1 MKKIITTAAFLW
13 AMAGILSAQ
22 TIMGPEHPLNMKMTR
37 SMADSLY
44 VKTYMDNGSNQPMYP
59 FFTKTYKHSKDN
71 LTDTITV
78 KSGLFAMYIEKYT
91 PDGYLIYRSE
101 YIPKRIDTNGE
112 VTPEKEFLKTKYTYD
127 ADGKLLKEEHYST
140 DKSSISILKES
151 VDYQYAMTD
160 SGYIL
165 DITEKHNIDTE
176 KNSVFKHKVEILLDK
191 KGRVT
196 VWKKKDKK
204 VEEAYVTGDDGKRY
218 CIGDTYYS
226 YTDSG
231 YTSLSYQ
238 YGKDNLIKDKILPDQ
253 WFKHDYIFNKK
264 GLLTK
269 HTLSIRTKG
278 VKEWKVWDMEG
289 YFYFYKAGN
298 PHSNIEIE
306 KSSSNV
312 YTTEGAVVIEVQRP
326 MSVGIYTFGG
336 QLLRY
341 ERISAGMTRIPLSKG
356 LYIVSINGRGYKI
369 SVR

>member
-1 MKKIITTAAFLW
+1 MKKTITTAAFLW
-13 AMAGILSAQ
+13 AMAGMLSAQ
-22 TIMGPEHPLNMKMTR
+22 TIMGPKHPLNMKTMR

-44 VKTYMDNGSNQPMYP
+44 VKTYMDNGSSQPMYP
-59 FFTKTYKHSKDN
+59 FLTKTYKRSKDN

-91 PDGYLIYRSE
+91 PDGYLIYCSE

-127 ADGKLLKEEHYST
+127 ANGILLKEEHYST
-140 DKSSISILKES
+140 DKSSNSVLHES

-160 SGYIL
+160 SGYVL
-165 DITEKHNIDTE
+165 DITEKHNIDIG
-176 KNSVFKHKVEILLDK
+176 KDSIVKHKVEILLDK

-238 YGKDNLIKDKILPDQ
+238 CGKNDLISDKTLPDQ
-253 WFKHDYIFNKK
+253 WFKHDYIFKK
-264 GLLTK
+264 KALLTK
-269 HTLSIRTKG
+269 HTLSIRPKD

-298 PHSNIEIE
+298 PHSNIEVGKTSGNI
-306 KSSSNV
+306 
-312 YTTEGAVVIEVQRP
+312 YATEGGVMIETELPV
-326 MSVGIYTFGG
+326 SVGVYTFGG
-336 QLLRY
+336 QLLRR
-341 ERISAGMTRIPLSKG
+341 ERIGAGMTRVPLSKG
-356 LYIVSINGRGYKI
+356 LYIVSVNGMGYKI